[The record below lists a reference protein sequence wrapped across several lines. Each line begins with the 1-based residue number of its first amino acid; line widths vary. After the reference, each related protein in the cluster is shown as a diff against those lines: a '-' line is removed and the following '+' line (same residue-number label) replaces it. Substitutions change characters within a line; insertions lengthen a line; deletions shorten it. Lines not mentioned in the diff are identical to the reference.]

1 MLRMSFMEHLE
12 ELRNRIL
19 RMLLG
24 VGVAFAIAIY
34 FNNEIWN
41 LVSEPAMEA
50 MRQAGIKDPKLAI
63 LTPTEGFSVI
73 WVQLPI
79 LTAIFL
85 SSPWILYQIWSFIA
99 PGLYKRERKWAVPFV
114 ICSAGL
120 FVLGGLFAYFVAFKL
135 GLAFLIGIGVG
146 NNAQAV
152 ISLSNYLDLF
162 TNVSLGM
169 GLVFELPVLIFFLS
183 LLRIVTPGFL
193 VRNSRYAILA
203 IVVVA
208 ALITPT
214 PDVVNLMLLAL
225 PMTLLYFLGVLA
237 AYLLSLSREN
247 KKFPWL
253 ILFLI
258 VMGFVAV
265 FAGGVFWAVTSF
277 GYKLVWSYPF
287 LIR

>member
-1 MLRMSFMEHLE
+1 MLRMSFLEHLE

-19 RMLLG
+19 KALIG

-34 FNNEIWN
+34 FNNEIWL
-41 LVSEPAMEA
+41 LVSNPAIEA
-50 MRQAGIKDPKLAI
+50 MKQAGMKDPKLAI

-85 SSPWILYQIWSFIA
+85 SSPWILYQIWAFIA
-99 PGLYKRERKWAVPFV
+99 PGLYKKERKWAAPFV
-114 ICSAGL
+114 IISAGL
-120 FVLGGLFAYFVAFKL
+120 FILGGLFAYFVAFKL
-135 GLAFLIGIGVG
+135 GLAFLIAIGIGG
-146 NNAQAV
+146 NAQAV

-193 VRNSRYAILA
+193 VRNSRYAILG

-225 PMTLLYFLGVLA
+225 PMTLLYFMGIFA
-237 AYLLSLSREN
+237 AYLLTLSREN

-258 VMGFVAV
+258 VAGFVAV
-265 FAGGVFWAVTSF
+265 FAGGVYWAVTSF
-277 GYKLVWSYPF
+277 GYQLVWSYPF
-287 LIR
+287 LVK